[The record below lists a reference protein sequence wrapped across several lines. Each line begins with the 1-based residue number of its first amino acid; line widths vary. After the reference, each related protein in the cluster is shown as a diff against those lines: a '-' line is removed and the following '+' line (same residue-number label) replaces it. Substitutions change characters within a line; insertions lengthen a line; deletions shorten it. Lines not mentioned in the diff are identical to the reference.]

1 MQKVITWWERGL
13 IAALYLSIALLG
25 IGRLE
30 FFLVGGS
37 ISAWSVSRTT
47 FFFWLIWKVMI
58 WLRFGN
64 SQLGSYKLAIPIAVV
79 IFFTFVTISLL
90 PDFHNAGD
98 YRYFFFGSMHYVM
111 VMDLFSDKKKLRL
124 VYILLALLPGILA
137 VRGIV
142 HDPEVLGLE
151 QMRRFRYPL
160 DHANIAGYLF
170 AMTIPLSAALA
181 IGESGRLR
189 KLSLLSCAAQ
199 LLALILTYSRGSWL
213 GWLASMLFFG
223 VTLKRI
229 EIGAFLLVAGLLLY
243 FVTPLRDRAFTLV
256 RPETDF
262 SINERMEAIK
272 AGLKLGLEHPI
283 LGVGYGRGRLREGL
297 RELYGGAANDI
308 TRMAHTHNVYVEL
321 FATTGALG
329 LGAFLWLLGQGLRQI
344 LSDARRTVGAER
356 VFQLGIAAAWI
367 AFAITGLWDVP
378 LYHHDIRILFFTL
391 LALIHLHHHE
401 YALPPRSADELDKRI
416 KV

>member
-30 FFLVGGS
+30 FFRSGGS

-47 FFFWLIWKVMI
+47 FFFWLIWKVMTRV
-58 WLRFGN
+58 RFGHY
-64 SQLGSYKLAIPIAVV
+64 QLGADNLAIPIPVLF
-79 IFFTFVTISLL
+79 FFTFVTISLL
-90 PDFHNAGD
+90 PDFHNSGD
-98 YRYFFFGSMHYVM
+98 YLYFFFAAMHYLMIV
-111 VMDLFSDKKKLRL
+111 DLFSGKKNLRL
-124 VYILLALLPGILA
+124 VYLLLALLPGLVA

-142 HDPEVLGLE
+142 HDPSVLELSH
-151 QMRRFRYPL
+151 MRRFGYPL
-160 DHANIAGYLF
+160 PHPNIAGYLF
-170 AMTIPLSAALA
+170 AVAIPLCLALA

-199 LLALILTYSRGSWL
+199 LLGLILTYSRGSWL

-229 EIGAFLLVAGLLLY
+229 EIGAFLLVAGLLLA
-243 FVTPLRDRAFTLV
+243 FATPLRDRAFSLV
-256 RPETDF
+256 RPQTDS
-262 SINERMEAIK
+262 SINDRMEAIE

-283 LGVGYGRGRLREGL
+283 LGMGYGRGRLREGL
-297 RELYGGAANDI
+297 RDLYGGTANAI
-308 TRMAHTHNVYVEL
+308 TRIAHTHNVYVEL

-329 LGAFLWLLGQGLRQI
+329 LGAFLWLLGQALCQI

-367 AFAITGLWDVP
+367 AFAVTGLWDAP

-401 YALPPRSADELDKRI
+401 YATPPSSADELDKRP

>member
-13 IAALYLSIALLG
+13 IAALCLSIAMLG

-30 FFLVGGS
+30 FVFAGGS

-58 WLRFGN
+58 WARFGN
-64 SQLGSYKLAIPIAVV
+64 SQLGSYKLAIPIPVV
-79 IFFTFVTISLL
+79 LFFTFVTISLL

-98 YRYFFFGSMHYVM
+98 YRYFFFASMHYLMIV
-111 VMDLFSDKKKLRL
+111 DLFSDKKNLRL
-124 VYILLALLPGILA
+124 VYLLLALLPGLVA
-137 VRGIV
+137 VRGII
-142 HDPEVLGLE
+142 HDPSVLELSL
-151 QMRRFRYPL
+151 MRRFGYPL
-160 DHANIAGYLF
+160 PHANIAGYLF
-170 AMTIPLSAALA
+170 AVAIPLCLALA

-213 GWLASMLFFG
+213 GWLVSMLFFG
-223 VTLKRI
+223 VALKRI
-229 EIGAFLLVAGLLLY
+229 EIGAFVLVAGLLLS
-243 FVTPLRDRAFTLV
+243 FATPLRDRAFSLV
-256 RPETDF
+256 RPQNDS
-262 SINERMEAIK
+262 SINDRMEAIE
-272 AGLKLGLEHPI
+272 AGLKVGLEHPI
-283 LGVGYGRGRLREGL
+283 LGMGYGRGRLREGL
-297 RELYGGAANDI
+297 RELYGGAANNI
-308 TRMAHTHNVYVEL
+308 TRIAHTHNVYVEL

-329 LGAFLWLLGQGLRQI
+329 LGAFLWLLGQGLCQI

-367 AFAITGLWDVP
+367 AFAITGIWDAP

-401 YALPPRSADELDKRI
+401 YALPPSSADERDKRI